1 MQTFAQR
8 MQQFA
13 STEQHYYSGVF
24 GSGDTL
30 AYFTSQ
36 ALKTTLSPSQMQVQA
51 ANVLFVDNP
60 VGTGYSYC
68 DTDDAFTSNV
78 DEIAKDLV
86 TLFSAFLKDIPVF
99 QVSLNKS
106 YFRLHAR
113 YNYTVCGRL
122 MPMS

>member
-1 MQTFAQR
+1 
-8 MQQFA
+8 
-13 STEQHYYSGVF
+13 
-24 GSGDTL
+24 
-30 AYFTSQ
+30 
-36 ALKTTLSPSQMQVQA
+36 MQVQA

-99 QVSLNKS
+99 QVSLS
-106 YFRLHAR
+106 LSLSIRVTLDYIHTR
-113 YNYTVCGRL
+113 YNYTVHGRSML
-122 MPMS
+122 MS